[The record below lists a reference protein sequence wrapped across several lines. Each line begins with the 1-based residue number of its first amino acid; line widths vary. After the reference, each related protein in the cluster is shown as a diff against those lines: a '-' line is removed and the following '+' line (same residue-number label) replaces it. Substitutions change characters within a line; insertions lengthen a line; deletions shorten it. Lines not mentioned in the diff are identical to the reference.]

1 MITPVAP
8 STSNIN
14 DRLQCRRQKKAEESG
29 ATAATTTPMA
39 AAKPS
44 VINAWISMMSSCRH
58 NSSTDGTVSE
68 NERQLGGSNREVFS
82 SRCTQALWPWG
93 QTLSA
98 GNLAPNNR
106 RGNSSTTVFRQ
117 VIGRK
122 IPAGSVGDHQTSR
135 SESIGFCFRSS
146 QFRHP

>member
-82 SRCTQALWPWG
+82 SRCTLGPMAIG
-93 QTLSA
+93 
-98 GNLAPNNR
+98 PN
-106 RGNSSTTVFRQ
+106 
-117 VIGRK
+117 
-122 IPAGSVGDHQTSR
+122 PVGGEPR
-135 SESIGFCFRSS
+135 SKQPQG
-146 QFRHP
+146 

>member
-1 MITPVAP
+1 MITPTAP

-14 DRLQCRRQKKAEESG
+14 DRLQCRRQEKAEESG
-29 ATAATTTPMA
+29 ATAATTTRWRRR
-39 AAKPS
+39 S
-44 VINAWISMMSSCRH
+44 LRSSTISMMSSCRH

-68 NERQLGGSNREVFS
+68 NKRQLGGSNREVFS

-93 QTLSA
+93 RTLSA
-98 GNLAPNNR
+98 GNHAPNSR
-106 RGNSSTTVFRQ
+106 RGNFSTTVFRQ

-122 IPAGSVGDHQTSR
+122 IPAGSDDDHQTSR